1 MAPGRAIPLVTLT
14 LPQGGRLWFEE
25 ALGRVLC
32 STGFRAGR
40 LFAEVAGTPGFI
52 WAKDKAAVT
61 RAVAHD
67 PRRGFALVDRMEALA
82 GGLRHLQNFGLC
94 LQRLGPAPHYGT

>member
-1 MAPGRAIPLVTLT
+1 MRKPW
-14 LPQGGRLWFEE
+14 GGSS
-25 ALGRVLC
+25 AARVSGQEDFL
-32 STGFRAGR
+32 S
-40 LFAEVAGTPGFI
+40 EVAGTPGFI
-52 WAKDKAAVT
+52 WAKDKVAVT